1 MLQYRLFPRL
11 ILSRS
16 FRTSSINQKQPAH
29 DRQRRRRK
37 FKPPFHNMPFYDQ
50 DPLKYPTMN
59 GLFPPQ
65 IPGSWG
71 STDAKTNE
79 KFHKIAQ
86 HLNKFPTLHDKFAE
100 LYYHE
105 DNLWYHRLNLPLD
118 CTDTLDFTQYI
129 TRTNVRSSLELNP
142 IYNKHLEVNNKF
154 LRFRIG
160 EYLKTSQIRPDSTP
174 KEREEFLGS
183 LMECVYISLTEFNKN
198 SYLRNRPTQLSVGAK
213 VETFL
218 KRSGF
223 ADLYNDEKIKEDCLS
238 EGVWERSDEVVLDA
252 EKLLRFR
259 ICGRL
264 AWALRSDS
272 PLPSFVDRSDKVCYE
287 DNLPKDGRLY
297 RPEVFGFDPIDHYD
311 FSCIPFVNNAR
322 SPEYIRSVAGFWPSS
337 PFLPQ
342 KMEDDPCQFGLVGV
356 LDVTPSSEQQCLSST
371 IYEEISTQS
380 MSRDAISNAA
390 LTAFAWTSAMAYNAG
405 FTLYNEL
412 DHPFSVQLLLFDAA
426 SVTWQLVAY
435 QLNTLSG
442 LWKADD
448 AGDPFNLLWHSPRI
462 PMFDEDHALNPEALE
477 LLSLVMLHPP
487 IPSESSSTTKIP
499 ARLISDSLD
508 EETEPVSSGLEDGVS
523 GGANLTPAE
532 REALRISE
540 SDEIAR
546 RNLPGRVFTHPLPH
560 PNEVFFLKMTQKEDL
575 LAEMQEKMPVFGGP
589 KNPDFEEGSELPESS
604 REVLHKRR
612 LYLRARTPQNK
623 VQKRPPRWR

>member
-1 MLQYRLFPRL
+1 
-11 ILSRS
+11 
-16 FRTSSINQKQPAH
+16 
-29 DRQRRRRK
+29 
-37 FKPPFHNMPFYDQ
+37 MPFYDQ
-50 DPLKYPTMN
+50 DPLKHLTMN

-71 STDAKTNE
+71 STDIKTNE
-79 KFHKIAQ
+79 KFYKIAQ
-86 HLNKFPTLHDKFAE
+86 VLTKFPTLHDKFAE

-118 CTDTLDFTQYI
+118 CTDTLDFSQYI
-129 TRTNVRSSLELNP
+129 TRTNVHSSLELGP

-160 EYLKTSQIRPDSTP
+160 EYLKTSQLRPDSTP

-183 LMECVYISLTEFNKN
+183 LMECAFTSLVEFNKN
-198 SYLRNRPTQLSVGAK
+198 SYLRSRPTQLSVGAK

-238 EGVWERSDEVVLDA
+238 EGVWEMSDEVVLDA

-264 AWALRSDS
+264 AWTLRSDS
-272 PLPSFVDRSDKVCYE
+272 PLPPFIARANKACYE
-287 DNLPKDGRLY
+287 DHLPKDGRLY

-342 KMEDDPCQFGLVGV
+342 KMGDDPCQFGLAGV
-356 LDVTPSSEQQCLSST
+356 LDVTPSSEQQHLYST
-371 IYEEISTQS
+371 MDGEISAQS
-380 MSRDAISNAA
+380 MSRDALSNAVLA
-390 LTAFAWTSAMAYNAG
+390 AFAWTGAMAYNAGKNSNLIINGSIDVPVLG

-462 PMFDEDHALNPEALE
+462 PMFNEDQVLNPEALE
-477 LLSLVMLHPP
+477 LLSLVMLLPP
-487 IPSESSSTTKIP
+487 IPSESSSTTAVP
-499 ARLISDSLD
+499 VRLISDSLD
-508 EETEPVSSGLEDGVS
+508 EETESASTSLEDGVS

-532 REALRISE
+532 REALRVAE

-546 RNLPGRVFTHPLPH
+546 LNLPGRVATHPLPH

-604 REVLHKRR
+604 REVLHKHR
-612 LYLRARTPQNK
+612 LYLRGRTPQNK
-623 VQKRPPRWR
+623 VQRRPPRWR